1 MKDAAVPAAQT
12 DVLRTPTDYLALT
25 KPRLNVLVVA
35 TSTAGFYLGASAPI
49 SPLTLI
55 ATVAGTT
62 LVAGG
67 AAALNQLY
75 ERHTDGLMPRTRM
88 RPLPDGR
95 VSPSEALVFGLLLS
109 AAGLALL
116 FLYSTWTASLL
127 ALATLVIYLLVYTPL
142 KLRSPIATL
151 VGAVPGALPPL
162 IGWTAARGLTPGG
175 ISLFLIVF
183 VWQIPHFMA
192 ISWMYRDDYA
202 AGGFPMLAVIDPS
215 GKRAAQQAVGY
226 AAALVPISLIP
237 VIVGLSGVVYA
248 GVATVLGAALLVLAL
263 RFGASRTDAAA
274 RWLFFGSLLYLP
286 LLWVVMIADKR

>member
-1 MKDAAVPAAQT
+1 MKDAAVSAAQT
-12 DVLRTPTDYLALT
+12 DVLRTLADYLALT

-35 TSTAGFYLGASAPI
+35 TSTAGFYLGAVAPI

-55 ATVAGTT
+55 ATVVGTT

-75 ERHTDGLMPRTRM
+75 ERHTDGLMQRTRM

-95 VSPSEALVFGLLLS
+95 VSPSEALLFGLLLS

-127 ALATLVIYLLVYTPL
+127 ALATLLIYLGVYTPL
-142 KLRSPIATL
+142 KRRSPVATL

-162 IGWTAARGLTPGG
+162 IGWTAAHGITWGG

-192 ISWMYRDDYA
+192 IAWLYRDDYA
-202 AGGFPMLAVIDPS
+202 AAGFPMLPVIDPS
-215 GKRAAQQAVGY
+215 GRRAGHQAVGY
-226 AAALVPISLIP
+226 AAALLPISLIP
-237 VIVGLSGVVYA
+237 TLVGLSGVIYA
-248 GVATVLGAALLVLAL
+248 GVAAVVGVALLVLAV
-263 RFGASRTDAAA
+263 RFASSRSDAAA

-286 LLWVVMIADKR
+286 LIWVVMIADKL

>member
-1 MKDAAVPAAQT
+1 MKDAAVSAAQT
-12 DVLRTPTDYLALT
+12 DVLHTLADYIALT

-35 TSTAGFYLGASAPI
+35 TSTAGFYLGAVAPI

-55 ATVAGTT
+55 ATVVGTT

-75 ERHTDGLMPRTRM
+75 ERRTDGLMPRTRM

-263 RFGASRTDAAA
+263 RFGASRSDAAA